1 VQESIKTAIK
11 KCQQRRGN
19 NPMAEQQLAGQELP
33 PAMLRMDV
41 CSSACSVPWHKGAAE
56 SEETGT

>member
-1 VQESIKTAIK
+1 
-11 KCQQRRGN
+11 
-19 NPMAEQQLAGQELP
+19 MAEQQLAGQELP